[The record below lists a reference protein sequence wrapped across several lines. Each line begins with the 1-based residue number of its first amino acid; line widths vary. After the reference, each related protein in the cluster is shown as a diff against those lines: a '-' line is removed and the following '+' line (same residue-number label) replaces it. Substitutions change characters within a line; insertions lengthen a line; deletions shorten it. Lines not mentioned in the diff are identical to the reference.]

1 MRSSKAVFCL
11 VLVGLVLFS
20 GRLAQGAGPGPSK
33 PLLVP
38 GPAVWTQETSAAF
51 SFTSLDIGVSFQC
64 RLDEGSW
71 ETTCTSPRVYPSLLE
86 GPHTFQVKAVDVA
99 TLAESAPES
108 WSWTVDFT
116 PPSIPPDKTVEA
128 TSPLGTPVI
137 FQAADNLDPDPL
149 LSCAPASGFAFAL
162 GTTNVTC
169 TATDKAL
176 NASPEGVFM
185 VTVVDTTPPVVAPH
199 ADVLAGQESAAG
211 ASVTYVPPD
220 VTDNGDAA
228 PVVDCAPASG
238 GTFPLGSTP
247 VTCSA
252 ADASGNT
259 SSPVQFDVIVQQ
271 GAVPSAPVIES
282 DVGRL
287 TRRTTAIFTF
297 SVPEGLT
304 AECRLGS
311 SEEVGSFGPCETPGS
326 QAYTGLADGNYLFT
340 LQVTNSIGNVN
351 STTHA
356 WTVDTV
362 PPTAVLGLKT
372 QFGNG
377 WIKLLWNKAT
387 DVDYS
392 HVTLWRKRVGATS
405 WKRLGTRSARSTFLD
420 QPVPNDVRFEYSLR
434 SFDLAGNRSSASKVI
449 GRASRILSPRYGAVV
464 SSPPLIDW
472 TPVRN
477 ATYFNMQLWRDG
489 RKILSVWPSVSSYRL
504 HATWTF
510 GGRQYALRKGN
521 YRVYVWPGFGAKS
534 AVDYGGLL
542 GWTAFTVG

>member
-1 MRSSKAVFCL
+1 MRSSKAIFCL
-11 VLVGLVLFS
+11 VLVGAVLLS
-20 GRLAQGAGPGPSK
+20 GRLAHGAGPSPSK
-33 PLLVP
+33 PTITS
-38 GPAVWTQETSAAF
+38 GPAVWTQETSAEF
-51 SFTSLDIGVSFQC
+51 SFTSPDSGVGFRC
-64 RLDEGSW
+64 RLDEGSR
-71 ETTCTSPRVYPSLLE
+71 ETCASPWLYSSLSE
-86 GPHTFQVKAVDVA
+86 GPHTFQVRAVDES
-99 TLAESAPES
+99 TLDQSTPTS

-128 TSPLGTPVI
+128 TSPLGTPVT
-137 FQAADNLDPDPL
+137 FQAVDNLDPAPL
-149 LSCAPASGFAFAL
+149 LSCAPASGSAFAL
-162 GTTNVTC
+162 GTTDVTC

-185 VTVVDTTPPVVAPH
+185 VTVVDTTPPVLAPH
-199 ADVLAGQESAAG
+199 EDVLAAQESAVG
-211 ASVTYVPPD
+211 ASVTYDPPA

-228 PVVDCAPASG
+228 PVVNCVPASG
-238 GTFPLGSTP
+238 STFPIGATP

-252 ADASGNT
+252 EDGSGNT
-259 SSPVQFDVIVQQ
+259 SSAQFDVIVQQ
-271 GAVPSAPVIES
+271 GPIPSAPVVES
-282 DVGRL
+282 DVATL
-287 TRRTTAIFTF
+287 TRRTTAEFTF
-297 SVPEGLT
+297 SIPAGLT
-304 AECRLGS
+304 AECRLDS
-311 SEEVGSFGPCETPGS
+311 SAEAGSFGPCQTAGS

-340 LQVTNSIGNVN
+340 LRVTNSIGNVDE
-351 STTHA
+351 TTRA

-362 PPTAVLGLKT
+362 PPMAVLGLKT
-372 QFGNG
+372 RFGNG

-392 HVTLWRKRVGATS
+392 HVTIWRKRVGATS

-434 SFDLAGNRSSASKVI
+434 SFDFAGNRSSASKVI
-449 GRASRILSPRYGAVV
+449 GRASRILSPRYGAVL

-489 RKILSVWPSVSSYRL
+489 RKILSVWPAESSYRL
-504 HATWTF
+504 RATWTF
-510 GGRQYALRKGN
+510 GGKQYALRQAR

>member
-1 MRSSKAVFCL
+1 MRSSKAIFCL
-11 VLVGLVLFS
+11 VLVGAVLLS
-20 GRLAQGAGPGPSK
+20 GRLAHGAGPSPSK
-33 PLLVP
+33 PTITS
-38 GPAVWTQETSAAF
+38 GPAVWTQETSAEF
-51 SFTSLDIGVSFQC
+51 SFTSPDSGVGFRC

-71 ETTCTSPRVYPSLLE
+71 ETCASPWLYSSLSE
-86 GPHTFQVKAVDVA
+86 GPHTFQVRAVDES
-99 TLAESAPES
+99 TLDQSTPTS

-128 TSPLGTPVI
+128 TSPLGTPVT
-137 FQAADNLDPDPL
+137 FQAVDNLDPAPL
-149 LSCAPASGFAFAL
+149 LSCAPASGSAFAL
-162 GTTNVTC
+162 GTTDVTC

-185 VTVVDTTPPVVAPH
+185 VTVVDTTSPVLAPH
-199 ADVLAGQESAAG
+199 EEVLAAQESATG
-211 ASVTYVPPD
+211 ASVTYDPPA

-228 PVVDCAPASG
+228 PVVSCVPASG
-238 GTFPLGSTP
+238 GMFPIGATP

-252 ADASGNT
+252 EDASGNT
-259 SSPVQFDVIVQQ
+259 SSAQFDVIVQQ
-271 GAVPSAPVIES
+271 GPIPSAPVVES
-282 DVGRL
+282 DVATL
-287 TRRTTAIFTF
+287 TRRTTAEFTF
-297 SVPEGLT
+297 SIPAGLT
-304 AECRLGS
+304 AECRLDS
-311 SEEVGSFGPCETPGS
+311 SAEAGSFGPCQTAGS

-340 LQVTNSIGNVN
+340 LRVTNSIGNVDE
-351 STTHA
+351 TTRA

-362 PPTAVLGLKT
+362 PPMGVLGLKT
-372 QFGNG
+372 RFGNG

-392 HVTLWRKRVGATS
+392 HVTIWRKRVGATS

-449 GRASRILSPRYGAVV
+449 GRASRILSPRYGTVL

-489 RKILSVWPSVSSYRL
+489 RKILSVWPAESSYRL
-504 HATWTF
+504 RATWTF
-510 GGRQYALRKGN
+510 GGKQYALTQAR

-534 AVDYGGLL
+534 AVNYGGLL